1 MKKGVFAQGVMWFG
15 AAVSVA
21 EIGTGLEFS
30 GNWKALVCGHL
41 LGGLLLFAVG
51 LLGARSDEN
60 AMETTR
66 STFGRRGMRFFALL
80 NVVQLIGWT
89 TVMLSQ
95 GAAAVTALAGSI
107 PTAVCIVV
115 LALLISIWVR
125 VGMDNAHNVAT
136 VAMVL
141 LAGLAVVL
149 TVRLAQLPA
158 VAAPAPVLEFR
169 QAFELSVAMPLSW
182 LPLISDYTHQSKLPV
197 ACTAVSATVYSLV
210 SAWMYAVGMLLARCG
225 AAGLT
230 DGILACGLGS
240 VGLAIVM
247 VSTVTTTFF
256 DAYSAGES
264 MKAMTLRGDAGRGDM
279 PDARVNPKDIGVA
292 VCALGAVLAM
302 TGFVDRYAEFLY
314 AIASVFAPM
323 AAVLLVDRYIVRK
336 HCVAWNFVSW
346 AAGTAAYYL
355 ADGLSWSSTVTSMTV
370 AAVCALVAFRPL
382 CR

>member
-115 LALLISIWVR
+115 LALLIS
-125 VGMDNAHNVAT
+125 M
-136 VAMVL
+136 
-141 LAGLAVVL
+141 
-149 TVRLAQLPA
+149 
-158 VAAPAPVLEFR
+158 
-169 QAFELSVAMPLSW
+169 
-182 LPLISDYTHQSKLPV
+182 
-197 ACTAVSATVYSLV
+197 
-210 SAWMYAVGMLLARCG
+210 
-225 AAGLT
+225 
-230 DGILACGLGS
+230 
-240 VGLAIVM
+240 
-247 VSTVTTTFF
+247 FF

-382 CR
+382 RR